1 MKRKRKG
8 VLSRLLNN
16 SFVKS
21 VILIASGTAGAQAI
35 GMLAMPF
42 ITRLYGPEAFG
53 ALGAFTA
60 LATAVI
66 PIAALTYPIAIVLAK
81 TDQEAQEI
89 GGMSLIISS
98 LFACLILLLI
108 IFFGEQLSVL
118 LKLQEIGH
126 FIYLIPLVM
135 VFSVLLQIARQWAIR
150 KQDYRRIANTAIA
163 QAVVVNGS
171 KLVIG
176 LFHPVAIVLI
186 TTYVFGQLFQAML
199 LLFKESVVLFK
210 VTFNLSWRRC
220 KVIAKK
226 YYDFPLFRAPQ
237 VALNAFSESMPVL
250 FFTVLYGPA
259 AAGYYSLARVALGI
273 PAALIGQSVSD
284 VFYPR
289 FVKAD
294 QDGAPKRPLLL
305 KATIGLIAIGFF
317 PYLFVFIFGPWLFS
331 FVFGVDWQMA
341 GEFARWL
348 SFWLFATLFT
358 RPVIAAIPVLKMQS
372 FFLIF
377 ECVALIARAGAIYLG
392 YIQSNEAASSVV
404 FLGVSNFFIYSL
416 LLIYVFNKSE
426 EKLQDNRKKK
436 IAFFIPSLNGGGAER
451 MMVNKANYLSQQGYL
466 VDLIL
471 IRKEGPYLP
480 LVDPQV
486 NIIDLKSSRAATSIF
501 KLISYFKK
509 DTPDVILSALTH
521 INILTV
527 IAKVFSRKNIK
538 VVVSQ
543 RNMYSPK
550 LGRGVLNK
558 LMHALAICCYKKADA
573 VIAISDGVKESLVNS
588 LNMKPDSINTIYNP
602 AYSLESVELSY
613 EKPSHYWFSLGTPVI
628 LSVARLEEVKDFST
642 LIKAFALLRKEINAK
657 LIILGEGSERGKLES
672 LINKMELQNDVD
684 LVGFVDNPH
693 AYMRAA
699 DLFVLSSKRE
709 GFGNVIVEA
718 MACGT
723 PVVSTNCSG
732 PKEVLEDG
740 KWGRLV
746 PVSDISALADAMK
759 ESLKH
764 PSSVDVTERAKAFSV
779 EKIAQEYLAVLE
791 P

>member
-1 MKRKRKG
+1 MKRKHKG

-108 IFFGEQLSVL
+108 MFFGEQLSVL

-171 KLVIG
+171 KLAIG
-176 LFHPVAIVLI
+176 FFHPVAIVLI

-199 LLFKESVVLFK
+199 LLLKESVVLFK

-259 AAGYYSLARVALGI
+259 TAGYYSLARVALGI

-317 PYLFVFIFGPWLFS
+317 PYLFVFVFGPWFFS
-331 FVFGVDWQMA
+331 FVFGADWQMA

-348 SFWLFATLFT
+348 SFWLFARLIS
-358 RPVIAAIPVLKMQS
+358 RPAIASLPVLKLQKA
-372 FFLIF
+372 FLILEF
-377 ECVALIARAGAIYLG
+377 LWIVVGVGIFLIISSLVEGVTVIVAVYSMGL
-392 YIQSNEAASSVV
+392 
-404 FLGVSNFFIYSL
+404 FLY
-416 LLIYVFNKSE
+416 Y
-426 EKLQDNRKKK
+426 
-436 IAFFIPSLNGGGAER
+436 
-451 MMVNKANYLSQQGYL
+451 
-466 VDLIL
+466 LIL
-471 IRKEGPYLP
+471 IL
-480 LVDPQV
+480 
-486 NIIDLKSSRAATSIF
+486 
-501 KLISYFKK
+501 
-509 DTPDVILSALTH
+509 
-521 INILTV
+521 
-527 IAKVFSRKNIK
+527 
-538 VVVSQ
+538 
-543 RNMYSPK
+543 
-550 LGRGVLNK
+550 LG
-558 LMHALAICCYKKADA
+558 YK
-573 VIAISDGVKESLVNS
+573 
-588 LNMKPDSINTIYNP
+588 
-602 AYSLESVELSY
+602 
-613 EKPSHYWFSLGTPVI
+613 
-628 LSVARLEEVKDFST
+628 R
-642 LIKAFALLRKEINAK
+642 
-657 LIILGEGSERGKLES
+657 
-672 LINKMELQNDVD
+672 
-684 LVGFVDNPH
+684 
-693 AYMRAA
+693 
-699 DLFVLSSKRE
+699 
-709 GFGNVIVEA
+709 
-718 MACGT
+718 
-723 PVVSTNCSG
+723 SG
-732 PKEVLEDG
+732 G
-740 KWGRLV
+740 
-746 PVSDISALADAMK
+746 I
-759 ESLKH
+759 
-764 PSSVDVTERAKAFSV
+764 
-779 EKIAQEYLAVLE
+779 
-791 P
+791 